1 MAKTEQLLTSRRGS
15 VNRCD
20 GRSLRAPAR
29 TIDPPWWQIGPMLMI
44 PALVVCTFA
53 GGCSLMGGGDP
64 DLEADERLEKLL
76 KSPDPPGL
84 IREAAIAHGMR
95 PIRVDGV
102 ALVNALSGTGGPVNP
117 SVYRDQLLDEMRRE
131 SVEDP
136 NLLLERDDT
145 GLVQVSG
152 IIPPGA
158 KRGDPMDIKVV
169 VPSRSMTTDLHGGWL
184 LDTRMQHQQL
194 IQSAVRRSDVMAI
207 SIGRVLTKADYTP
220 SPDDSTQT
228 EGRIL
233 AGGRVQID
241 RKLGLLLRPEYK
253 HVKMASRIQKA
264 INRRFFFFD
273 GSTRRGIANAVEDD
287 FIEIEVHPRYR
298 GNEQR
303 MMAVIRA
310 IAIGADVS
318 DPQTRLTELASRL
331 RDPATAKDA
340 ALQLES
346 MGDGAVPTLIEGTK
360 SANPELRFYAAEALA
375 YLDRSE
381 AVAPLEEAA
390 REVLAFRYPS
400 IAALQRIDLQLAVDA
415 LQNLMNM
422 PSLETRYGAFCAL
435 RRRTDARLVL
445 HGSEVG
451 NECRLYEVASAAAPA
466 VVVSLRETAEI
477 VLFGDVS
484 PLQLNGFLRGPDGL
498 IVRVDP
504 QNPSQI
510 RISRFRAGRADERS
524 TAAATVRG
532 LVGGVAAVGGCYGDI
547 VAVLRQA
554 KETGAMV
561 DQFGIDP
568 LPKSL
573 RMYHRE
579 DHADLLDEESESEG
593 EIAL

>member
-1 MAKTEQLLTSRRGS
+1 MAKTEHFSTSHRGPVVGCTGHPAEPPRRRVGLL
-15 VNRCD
+15 
-20 GRSLRAPAR
+20 
-29 TIDPPWWQIGPMLMI
+29 LMI
-44 PALVVCTFA
+44 PTLTFCVIL
-53 GGCSLMGGGDP
+53 GGCSLIGGGDP

-76 KSPDPPGL
+76 KSPEPPGL

-145 GLVQVSG
+145 GLVLVSG

-158 KRGDPMDIKVV
+158 RRGDPMDIKVV
-169 VPSRSMTTDLHGGWL
+169 VPSRSMSSDLHGGWL
-184 LDTRMQHQQL
+184 LDTRMRHQQL

-207 SIGRVLTKADYTP
+207 SIGRVLTKSDYTP
-220 SPDDSTQT
+220 SSDDSKRT

-233 AGGRVQID
+233 AGGRVQIE

-273 GSTRRGIANAVEDD
+273 GSTRRGIAKAVEDD

-303 MMAVIRA
+303 MMAVIRS
-310 IAIGADVS
+310 IAIGKDVA
-318 DPQTRLTELASRL
+318 DPQARLTDLASRL
-331 RDPATAKDA
+331 SNPATARDA

-346 MGDGAVPTLIEGTK
+346 MGEGAVPTLIEGTK

-422 PSLETRYGAFCAL
+422 PSLETRYGAFCAI
-435 RRRTDARLVL
+435 RRRSDARLVL
-445 HGSEVG
+445 HGSEVT
-451 NECRLYEVASAAAPA
+451 NECRLYEVASSAAPA

-477 VLFGDVS
+477 VLFGEVS

-498 IVRVDP
+498 IVRADP
-504 QNPSQI
+504 QNPSLI
-510 RISRFRAGRADERS
+510 RISRFRAGRPDERS
-524 TAAATVRG
+524 GATATTRG
-532 LVGGVAAVGGCYGDI
+532 LINGVAAVGGCYGDI
-547 VAVLRQA
+547 VAILRQA

-561 DQFGIDP
+561 DQFAIDP

-573 RMYHRE
+573 RLYHRE
-579 DHADLLDEESESEG
+579 DHADPLDEEAATEG
-593 EIAL
+593 ETAI